1 MKIKLDKG
9 AQLPVRKH
17 PTDAGLD
24 LSSPSRVTVPAHGFS
39 FIDTGIHIELPH
51 GTVGMIKS
59 RSGLNSNGLQ
69 CEGVI
74 DEQYTGS
81 IGIVLYNHSS
91 YDYIVEYGER
101 IAQLVIQQVPVVR
114 LEEVDELDATDRGV
128 GGFGS
133 SGV

>member
-101 IAQLVIQQVPVVR
+101 IAQLVIIPCVYEPGEVVDK
-114 LEEVDELDATDRGV
+114 LAETERGEK
-128 GGFGS
+128 GFGS
-133 SGV
+133 TGK